1 MVAFRPQDMEDIR
14 TLIAANATTLDLDLI
29 RREWATVADD
39 EEERTAWLEKAVQE
53 AGKRPQGRT

>member
-1 MVAFRPQDMEDIR
+1 MEDIR